1 MLVSRRV
8 PNEAECAAMERMR
21 ALGARVEHRR
31 TDLTDRA
38 QVGALIAEIEATMPA
53 LRGILHAAASIDD
66 ALVTDLRPE
75 RFDAVLAPKVR
86 GAWYLHEATLGLPL
100 DFFVMFSSVATIF
113 PQPGHGSYAAANSFL
128 DAFAAYRRRMGLA
141 ATSINWTGWVGMGLA
156 RNAGTQFTIDACA
169 AEGLGS
175 FDAEE
180 ATAALWQTM
189 WANPIH
195 ATAVRIDEEVAGAQE
210 PVPTL
215 LRDLVGAGAS
225 RISGAAEHPAIE
237 ELTAAGSSAERVQ
250 LLEQLLRVETGR
262 VLKLAPERIGANQ
275 PFGQLGIDSL
285 MALELVRRVNAA
297 LGLALPATAVFNY
310 PTLTQLAAQ
319 ILTRLGLDAVA
330 EPAAV
335 ATHAVTNH
343 ADMTHAE
350 TDHAA
355 RTSEAAKAEELSE
368 EEALRA
374 LMEPGEASGGH

>member
-1 MLVSRRV
+1 M
-8 PNEAECAAMERMR
+8 
-21 ALGARVEHRR
+21 
-31 TDLTDRA
+31 
-38 QVGALIAEIEATMPA
+38 
-53 LRGILHAAASIDD
+53 
-66 ALVTDLRPE
+66 TDLRPE

-128 DAFAAYRRRMGLA
+128 DAFAAFRRRMGLA

-215 LRDLVGAGAS
+215 LLRPGDVPGLRGGE
-225 RISGAAEHPAIE
+225 AARAQHPAIE
-237 ELTAAGSSAERVQ
+237 ELTVTAGSSGGAGRSCWRQSVARGDRPGAEAGSGTDWSEPAVWTAGHRFVDGAGAGAAGECGAGAGSAGDGGLQ
-250 LLEQLLRVETGR
+250 LSDAGAASRRHLQVTWRGWGWMLLRNRQRGC
-262 VLKLAPERIGANQ
+262 GAHARHDSS
-275 PFGQLGIDSL
+275 GQW
-285 MALELVRRVNAA
+285 LVRDTTMPPGLRTRRRLRSFPRKRLCA
-297 LGLALPATAVFNY
+297 L
-310 PTLTQLAAQ
+310 
-319 ILTRLGLDAVA
+319 
-330 EPAAV
+330 
-335 ATHAVTNH
+335 
-343 ADMTHAE
+343 
-350 TDHAA
+350 
-355 RTSEAAKAEELSE
+355 
-368 EEALRA
+368 
-374 LMEPGEASGGH
+374 